1 MKKIFFAVISALALV
16 VLCLTGCDKSK
27 MKDDAARR
35 TTEPTTSLGDRIEQG
50 LTDASERVSEGLSE
64 AGSRVRDGVT
74 EASEALS
81 SIGEDVRD

>member
-1 MKKIFFAVISALALV
+1 MKKTVFAAISALALV
-16 VLCLTGCDKSK
+16 VLVFAGCDKSK
-27 MKDDAARR
+27 MKDDASRR
-35 TTEPTTSLGDRIEQG
+35 TTELTTSLGDRIGQG